1 MIGGLDLSK
10 TPAIM
15 KAGTTKKGEKMKTQ
29 EKIAKLYTELQG
41 SNIDQY
47 ISKKDTGRIKLDYLS
62 WGAAVDFF
70 TKACHALNLDWTY
83 SHEFVDMGARGSF
96 VSTTITILD
105 AENGETVDKT
115 MSLPCMTNTNQAA
128 KDADVTT
135 INKTQMRCL
144 VKCMTLFGLG
154 LSLYL
159 KDFSELD
166 DVKLASEVKQD
177 EYAKQITEIKRRIKV
192 MWEKLDPAI
201 DTAEFNGWESCN
213 DKAKLLEI
221 GKALKKL
228 EG

>member
-1 MIGGLDLSK
+1 
-10 TPAIM
+10 
-15 KAGTTKKGEKMKTQ
+15 MKTQ
-29 EKIAKLYTELQG
+29 EKIAKLYAELQG
-41 SNIDQY
+41 SNIEQY
-47 ISKKDTGRIKLDYLS
+47 INKKDTGRIKLDYLS

-70 TKACHALNLDWTY
+70 TKGCHGLNLDWTY
-83 SHEFVDMGARGSF
+83 SHEFIDMGARGSF

-128 KDADVTT
+128 KDADVMT

-228 EG
+228 AG

>member
-1 MIGGLDLSK
+1 
-10 TPAIM
+10 
-15 KAGTTKKGEKMKTQ
+15 MKTQ

-41 SNIDQY
+41 SNIEQY
-47 ISKKDTGRIKLDYLS
+47 INKKDTGRIKLDYLS

-70 TKACHALNLDWTY
+70 TKGCHGLNLDWTY
-83 SHEFVDMGARGSF
+83 SHEFVDMGGRGSF
-96 VSTTITILD
+96 VSTTITLLD

-128 KDADVTT
+128 KDADVMT

-177 EYAKQITEIKRRIKV
+177 ESAKRIATMKARITA
-192 MWEKLDPAI
+192 LL
-201 DTAEFNGWESCN
+201 AELPSTFDLKPFEGWEN
-213 DKAKLLEI
+213 WQDEAMLLDF
-221 GKALKKL
+221 GQRLKKAT
-228 EG
+228 GK

>member
-1 MIGGLDLSK
+1 
-10 TPAIM
+10 
-15 KAGTTKKGEKMKTQ
+15 MKTQ
-29 EKIAKLYTELQG
+29 EKIAKLYAELQG
-41 SNIDQY
+41 SNIEQY

-70 TKACHALNLDWTY
+70 TKGCHGLNLDWTY
-83 SHEFVDMGARGSF
+83 SHECTDMGARGSF
-96 VSTTITILD
+96 VSTTITIFD

-166 DVKLASEVKQD
+166 DVKLASEVQQVKQD
-177 EYAKQITEIKRRIKV
+177 EHAKRIATMKARITA
-192 MWEKLDPAI
+192 LL
-201 DTAEFNGWESCN
+201 AELPSTFDLTPFTGWEN
-213 DKAKLLEI
+213 WQDEAMLLDF
-221 GKALKKL
+221 GQRLKKAT
-228 EG
+228 GK